1 MQQACKASYEFGFLS
16 QENTY
21 DTYPPLGVVLML
33 LRMTCCIAVNLCKVS
48 RSVVERGFK
57 GRI

>member
-21 DTYPPLGVVLML
+21 DTYPPLGIVLML

-48 RSVVERGFK
+48 RSV
-57 GRI
+57 